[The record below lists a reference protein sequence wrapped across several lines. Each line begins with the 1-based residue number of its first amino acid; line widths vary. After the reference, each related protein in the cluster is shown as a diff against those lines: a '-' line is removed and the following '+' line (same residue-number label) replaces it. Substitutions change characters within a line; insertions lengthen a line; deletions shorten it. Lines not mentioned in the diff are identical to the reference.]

1 MSDPLISAQ
10 GPDLARGIPLASLAD
25 GTMIL
30 GHVGGESILL
40 IRHGDAFFAI
50 GTACTHYGG
59 PLAEGLVVGDTI
71 RCPWHHARFSL
82 ATGQAV
88 CAPALNPI
96 ATWEVERR
104 NDMVF
109 VGEKREVTDEATR
122 SRGQRSIDKPPVS
135 IVIVGA
141 GAAGNAA
148 AETLRASGYD
158 GPVIMIGAEVD
169 LPYDRPNLSKDYLA
183 GDAPEEWIP
192 LRSREFYE
200 RHAITLLSGVRVTAI
215 DPVARRLS
223 LNRGGHRSFERLLI
237 ATGSSPVRMN
247 VPGAMRQHVHYLRS
261 LADSRAIIAAA
272 QHAQRAVVVGASFI
286 GLEVAASLRKRGLD
300 VHVVGLETR
309 PLERVFG
316 PSVGDMIR
324 SLHEAH
330 GVVFHLGDTVTS
342 IGEKT
347 VTLATGRELP
357 ADLIVIGIGV
367 RPKTALAETAGLTID
382 RGIVVNEHLETSVQG
397 IYAAGDVARWPDPH
411 TNSHIR
417 VEHWV
422 VAERQG
428 QTAARNMLAGRDRAL
443 RERFDAVPFFWSRHY
458 DMSIHYIGHAERWD
472 DIAIDGDLAS
482 HNATVSFRLAGRTL
496 AVATI
501 GRDRAG
507 LEAEVSMERCG
518 RSLIAADAPIV
529 QHVPPRGAE

>member
-1 MSDPLISAQ
+1 MSDRRTAAQ
-10 GPDLARGIPLASLAD
+10 GPDLERGVNVASLAD
-25 GTMIL
+25 RPMVL
-30 GHVGGESILL
+30 GHVGDEAVLL
-40 IRHGDAFFAI
+40 IRDGDAFFAT
-50 GTACTHYGG
+50 GAACTHYGG
-59 PLAEGLVVGDTI
+59 PLADGLVAGNTI

-82 ATGQAV
+82 ATGQAL

-96 ATWEVERR
+96 ASWDVERR

-109 VGEKREVTDEATR
+109 VGQKRELIDGATR
-122 SRGQRSIDKPPVS
+122 PPGQRSIPTPPVS

-148 AETLRASGYD
+148 AEMLRRSGYD
-158 GPVIMIGAEVD
+158 GPVMMIGAEAD

-183 GDAPEEWIP
+183 GDAPEAWIP
-192 LRSREFYE
+192 LRSRDFYD

-215 DPVARRLS
+215 DPVARRVS
-223 LNRGGHRSFERLLI
+223 LDRGGHKSFDRLLI
-237 ATGSSPVRMN
+237 ATGASPVRMN
-247 VPGAMRQHVHYLRS
+247 VPGATRERVHYLRS

-272 QHAQRAVVVGASFI
+272 QHAQRVVVVGASFI

-316 PSVGDMIR
+316 PSLGDMIR

-330 GVVFHLGDTVTS
+330 GVIFHLGDTVTA

-347 VTLATGRELP
+347 VTLATGGELP
-357 ADLIVIGIGV
+357 ADVVVIGIGV
-367 RPKTALAETAGLTID
+367 RPQIALAEGAGLTID
-382 RGIVVNEHLETSVQG
+382 RGIVVNEYLETSVPG
-397 IYAAGDVARWPDPH
+397 IFAAGDIARWPDPH
-411 TNSHIR
+411 TGSHIR

-428 QTAARNMLAGRDRAL
+428 QVAARNMLAGRDRAL

-458 DMSIHYIGHAERWD
+458 DMSIRYVGHAEQWD
-472 DIAIDGDLAS
+472 DITIDGDLAS
-482 HNATVSFRLAGRTL
+482 HDATVSFRLSGRTL

-507 LEAEVSMERCG
+507 LEAEVSMEHG
-518 RSLIAADAPIV
+518 EPAATDPSSAKRSTCYS
-529 QHVPPRGAE
+529 

>member
-1 MSDPLISAQ
+1 MSTAVN
-10 GPDLARGIPLASLAD
+10 GPDLAQGVRVASLAD
-25 GTMIL
+25 GAMVL
-30 GHVGGESILL
+30 GHVGDEAVLL
-40 IRHGDAFFAI
+40 IRDGDAFFAT

-59 PLAEGLVVGDTI
+59 PLAKGLVADGTV

-82 ATGQAV
+82 ATGQAL

-96 ATWEVERR
+96 ASWAVERR
-104 NDMVF
+104 HDMVF
-109 VGEKREVTDEATR
+109 VGQKRELIDGATR
-122 SRGQRSIDKPPVS
+122 PPGQRPRHNLPDS

-148 AETLRASGYD
+148 AEMLRRSGYD
-158 GPVIMIGAEVD
+158 GPLTMIGAETD
-169 LPYDRPNLSKDYLA
+169 LPYDRPNLSKNYLA

-192 LRSREFYE
+192 LRPREFYAK
-200 RHAITLLSGVRVTAI
+200 HAITLLSGVSVTAI
-215 DPVARRLS
+215 DPFARRVS
-223 LNRGGHRSFERLLI
+223 LGRGEQRSFDRLLI
-237 ATGSSPVRMN
+237 ATGASPVRLN
-247 VPGAMRQHVHYLRS
+247 VPGAMREQVHYLRS

-272 QHAQRAVVVGASFI
+272 EHAQRVVVVGASFI

-316 PSVGDMIR
+316 PSLGDMIR

-330 GVVFHLGDTVTS
+330 GVVFHLGDSVTV

-347 VTLATGRELP
+347 VTLATGGELP
-357 ADLIVIGIGV
+357 ADLVVVGIGV
-367 RPKTALAETAGLTID
+367 RPQVALAEEAGLTID
-382 RGIVVNEHLETSVQG
+382 RGIVVNEYLETSVQG
-397 IYAAGDVARWPDPH
+397 IFAAGDIARWPDPH
-411 TNSHIR
+411 TGSHIR

-428 QTAARNMLAGRDRAL
+428 QVAARNMLGGRDGGL
-443 RERFDAVPFFWSRHY
+443 REPFDAVPFFWSRHY
-458 DMSIHYIGHAERWD
+458 DMSIHYVGHAERWD
-472 DIAIDGDLAS
+472 EITIDGDLAS
-482 HNATVSFRLAGRTL
+482 HDATVSFRLAGRTL

-507 LEAEVSMERCG
+507 LEAEASMEHCG
-518 RSLIAADAPIV
+518 GAATNPSPANRSPCYS
-529 QHVPPRGAE
+529 